1 MLRGGVWGIMP
12 SLVSQDQW
20 DPLKCSKQE
29 ADTVKFPFIQF
40 TLVEIRM
47 GRNKEVGRNRD
58 EFEHK

>member
-1 MLRGGVWGIMP
+1 MP